1 MASDD
6 LNLKVKFTIDTGS
19 FKEVDDAI
27 RKINERAGKIS
38 VSGTG
43 GSQAQPSKAAREPS
57 RDKQAEIEAYTKGYK
72 ETQKSIEG
80 FIRAQDSAKKIDPVY
95 RGLKNDLSNIRN
107 QITRGRAMGED
118 VSELKGKQQA
128 YKEEVE
134 KGRQILAT
142 KEQVRETG
150 FLNTLTKKWRQSIT
164 GVLID
169 LHMLRVVGQS
179 SKVVSAMFE
188 VLSKSM
194 GYVVDMVLLP
204 ALPLLLDV
212 ARLIRGVG
220 HWFAELNPVLKKA
233 IGTGVLLVG
242 GFFIMLN
249 TVRSAYNT
257 LIWFRTWVKL
267 ASDAARDFALKHKTG
282 VPTTTG
288 GGGDARGMSAFL
300 TSLIPI
306 LIPIAA
312 AVAVA
317 VIAIALTKIL
327 DALEP
332 HVKPEKKRE
341 WGAFRTGQEMIPGL
355 GPVISATR
363 GKSSNPW
370 AVYGRMFGYM
380 IGDKNLMGLASG
392 GLLKSGQAA
401 VVGEKGPELL
411 IPGSGGYNVVPN
423 HGLRFLAE
431 GTGDGI
437 LSTLLDSIGGLGDWL
452 GTEIKNVMDGVGGFV
467 GGIFSKSIS
476 GGGVDTGVGTTL
488 GDSQKAI
495 MSKGFATQN
504 AISSSGFKNANTLL
518 AAILAALM
526 QGLKGAGGE
535 TPEVTPEPVDASSIW
550 ELIGIPIPK
559 LASDIWNLVTKVVDV
574 LSTKLWNLVLSPVTY
589 VSSQL
594 WKLVEPVAKIIPFPW
609 TLGSLAETTVKWPW
623 ALQEPGT
630 VTVKFPWTL
639 AIPIVETIAFPWKLG
654 SPTTTEVSFPWRLQE
669 PTPDPIL
676 STSLWILQKVLETV
690 NSNSL
695 WSLVLSPQSFL
706 SSQIWSLTLPTT
718 KEVISALD
726 LATVEAPAAPKTFQA
741 SDLWQLLV
749 IPQQFFS
756 DQIWQVMLSAPLPI
770 TTDMIVDLRHID
782 PDEIA
787 DDWLDAFKAK
797 KPQFNLAGEPGSD
810 AIIIIERKSFW
821 GDAMEIPVPYA
832 VSSDVLFPLTP
843 VPKTSEDLY
852 PVTNVAKTTDDLITV
867 TPVTKLADALFTITT
882 AVVTASALFS
892 IAPITKLASELFGI
906 TMVPKTSEDLYPLSS
921 VAKLASDLF
930 TIINVSKLSSDL
942 FSIQQV
948 VRLSSDLFA
957 IQQVVKSAAE
967 FFVITAVSKMALE
980 LFQVIPSP
988 KKSDELF
995 PIITSAKLAL
1005 ELFTVT
1011 PNALFATDFFGV
1023 LRQDKTSNEF
1033 YNVVPTDKTAEQ
1045 LFNILAVNILGTAL
1059 FSITPVTKLATDF
1072 FGVQNVIKTASEFFN
1087 IAPVVK
1093 ATNEFFNIHPLPAV
1107 GSPGSGAPFEWDKVA
1122 IPVLAAAGVTAI
1134 LSYITG
1140 MKVIGADAL
1149 SVLHWGGTSLPV
1161 VSTTPGIG
1169 IIYANAM
1176 RLLDSASG
1184 SGDGIIHWI
1193 SKNILG
1199 GSGTGSILV
1208 QPASA
1213 LKVLGTPTEPAV
1225 ISWDGQPKPAISDG
1239 TTGIIQSNRKSF
1251 WGEIL
1256 QNFGVV
1262 NLWGGLI
1269 SGNFPI
1275 SLIGGLI
1282 ALTGFVDAVKQGV
1295 KEGTAAAGGVATT
1308 TTGSGSHT
1316 SVPQTYTSI
1325 SNPQNQ
1331 GFKYKGTANIGG
1343 QNVEVYSYTGSG
1355 WYAKNSSGNLE
1366 SYGGA
1371 VSGISQLP
1379 AATTT
1384 SNPTSTSTATSNP
1397 TSTAPATSNPVPST
1411 PSASNPVVTVGA
1423 TQGTNLN
1430 YTSAQWSA
1438 MDANARQQLVN
1449 SGQVYTV
1456 GGVQYKNGSVYDPS
1470 KYGGGSGGGGSGG
1483 DSSPVTISN
1492 PVVTTTPAGGY
1503 NWLAYDGGKKYG
1515 MTRTPD
1521 GDDASLVEITT
1532 EQFKNQILER
1542 ANTPVYSNKSGTGN
1556 NLNAWPKSVIFP
1568 YSTSVLA
1575 NKPTKKL
1582 FLLQTERI
1590 GGIISNDKVAAY
1602 HSGSNW
1608 TLNLQQRPYMNEWVD
1623 YKLWKTI
1630 ANSDLSNLMGGT
1642 ASERI
1647 PGLALGGRAI
1657 SAGLAWVGERGRE
1670 LMALPKGAEVMPHTP
1685 SMDLLAKQT
1694 KPQVVDKSVH
1704 YNFDGAVFQVS
1715 GKDERQLF
1723 EEFMRMMER
1732 ESRRVRG

>member
-43 GSQAQPSKAAREPS
+43 GSQAQPSKAAREPT
-57 RDKQAEIEAYTKGYK
+57 RDKHAEIESYKKSYRETKDALRG
-72 ETQKSIEG
+72 I
-80 FIRAQDSAKKIDPVY
+80 IREQDSAKKIDPVY
-95 RGLKNDLSNIRN
+95 RELKNSLNDINNDIR
-107 QITRGRAMGED
+107 RGRAMGED
-118 VSELKGKQQA
+118 VSSDKGKQQA

-169 LHMLRVVGQS
+169 LHMLRVIGQS
-179 SKVVSAMFE
+179 SKVVSAMFD
-188 VLSKSM
+188 VLSKSI

-204 ALPLLLDV
+204 ALPYII
-212 ARLIRGVG
+212 RIGSLIRELG
-220 HWFAELNPVLKKA
+220 HWFADLNPVTKRV
-233 IGTGVLLVG
+233 IGVAVLLVG
-242 GFFIMLN
+242 GFFVMLN
-249 TVRSAYNT
+249 TVKSVIASLWWFKTTLDTISRSS
-257 LIWFRTWVKL
+257 VGK
-267 ASDAARDFALKHKTG
+267 AAAEK
-282 VPTTTG
+282 VAG
-288 GGGDARGMSAFL
+288 GGG
-300 TSLIPI
+300 
-306 LIPIAA
+306 IAGA
-312 AVAVA
+312 ATFGAAGVAGVLA
-317 VIAIALTKIL
+317 TI
-327 DALEP
+327 
-332 HVKPEKKRE
+332 
-341 WGAFRTGQEMIPGL
+341 GL
-355 GPVISATR
+355 GTLYMKMAKAAGWDKIDPTFS
-363 GKSSNPW
+363 K
-370 AVYGRMFGYM
+370 AVEQSPFGMF
-380 IGDKNLMGLASG
+380 ASG

-423 HGLRFLAE
+423 NGLRFLAE

-906 TMVPKTSEDLYPLSS
+906 TMVPKTSEELYPLAS
-921 VAKLASDLF
+921 VAKLATDLF
-930 TIINVSKLSSDL
+930 TIINVSKLASDL
-942 FSIQQV
+942 FTIQQV
-948 VRLSSDLFA
+948 VRLSSDLFGITKEDTSSSNLFNI
-957 IQQVVKSAAE
+957 IQSPVDASTIFNVNQSPLNAGDMFQVFPAPKNADDLYTTETVTADANKFYTIEKIMVNALSWFTTEVKDVTADFFYNLSPVAKGASE
-967 FFVITAVSKMALE
+967 FFTVLPEPKTASDFYPVSPDKKFASQLFDVLQVPIAATALFTVVAVDVFSNALFNILPVPKTASEIFPLTPTPENAGEIFPIVPSPVSGGEIFPVTPSNKEGNDLFTVIASTISASAMFTILAVAKTALE

-988 KKSDELF
+988 KTSEELF
-995 PIITSAKLAL
+995 PITPVVKTSS
-1005 ELFTVT
+1005 ELFTITTVVKMAT
-1011 PNALFATDFFGV
+1011 ELFV
-1023 LRQDKTSNEF
+1023 IQ
-1033 YNVVPTDKTAEQ
+1033 
-1045 LFNILAVNILGTAL
+1045 
-1059 FSITPVTKLATDF
+1059 PVTKLASELFSIASVVKNGVEFFTPQPTPTSGSQLVTPQPTPTPGSQLATPTPTPSAGGNFFSIIQTTKNASDIFSVLAQSVGWDMFFQLIPVGKTGDDF
-1072 FGVQNVIKTASEFFN
+1072 YKLTTKEVLASALFSIIGSSLVASSIFSVAASSLAGGAAFSIIPTSKNGIDFFN
-1087 IAPVVK
+1087 I
-1093 ATNEFFNIHPLPAV
+1093 N
-1107 GSPGSGAPFEWDKVA
+1107 GSGAELHNELVSKFPGIATQFESTMKKA
-1122 IPVLAAAGVTAI
+1122 ITA
-1134 LSYITG
+1134 
-1140 MKVIGADAL
+1140 VN
-1149 SVLHWGGTSLPV
+1149 
-1161 VSTTPGIG
+1161 STTGQSYNVQTLTVPADQTSS
-1169 IIYANAM
+1169 YVNPT
-1176 RLLDSASG
+1176 SG
-1184 SGDGIIHWI
+1184 S
-1193 SKNILG
+1193 
-1199 GSGTGSILV
+1199 
-1208 QPASA
+1208 
-1213 LKVLGTPTEPAV
+1213 
-1225 ISWDGQPKPAISDG
+1225 
-1239 TTGIIQSNRKSF
+1239 
-1251 WGEIL
+1251 
-1256 QNFGVV
+1256 
-1262 NLWGGLI
+1262 
-1269 SGNFPI
+1269 
-1275 SLIGGLI
+1275 
-1282 ALTGFVDAVKQGV
+1282 
-1295 KEGTAAAGGVATT
+1295 TT
-1308 TTGSGSHT
+1308 TTSP
-1316 SVPQTYTSI
+1316 V
-1325 SNPQNQ
+1325 
-1331 GFKYKGTANIGG
+1331 
-1343 QNVEVYSYTGSG
+1343 
-1355 WYAKNSSGNLE
+1355 
-1366 SYGGA
+1366 
-1371 VSGISQLP
+1371 
-1379 AATTT
+1379 TT
-1384 SNPTSTSTATSNP
+1384 
-1397 TSTAPATSNPVPST
+1397 T
-1411 PSASNPVVTVGA
+1411 PSASNPVVTMGA

-1582 FLLQTERI
+1582 FFLQTERI

-1602 HSGSNW
+1602 PSGSNW
-1608 TLNLQQRPYMNEWVD
+1608 TLNLQQQPYLNEWVD

-1723 EEFMRMMER
+1723 ENFMRLMER
-1732 ESRRVRG
+1732 ESRRVK